1 MIALPASGAG
11 RKKEG
16 ESLSKN
22 FGVFTLGDALI
33 TFNPTE
39 TGPLRYVPGFT
50 RKVGGAELNFAI
62 GCARLGLRTKWA
74 SRLGGDEFGRVI
86 YNFVRGEGV
95 DMSDVQFAE
104 GYPTSLN
111 FKEIRE
117 DGSGKTFYYRYQSP
131 ILTMTPEDITEEM
144 FEGIELVHLTG
155 VFLAIDPK
163 NLAISKRVLE
173 IAVEKGIKVSFDPN
187 IRLKLWTIEQARAA
201 YFAVLPA
208 VDILLTG
215 LDEIESIIGDSS
227 ESVLEKFAK
236 EYTITDLVVK
246 DGANGSKLLKDNE
259 WHRKEAFLI
268 KPVDTV
274 GAGDGF
280 DAGYVF
286 SVLHGYSPAE
296 SLEFANA
303 VGGLVTTVSG
313 DNEGLPYLEEVLA
326 LLGNEKVI
334 ER

>member
-1 MIALPASGAG
+1 MS
-11 RKKEG
+11 KK
-16 ESLSKN
+16 

-39 TGPLRYVPGFT
+39 KGPLRYVPSFN

-62 GCARLGLRTKWA
+62 GCARLGLQTKWV

-86 YNFVRGEGV
+86 YNFARGEGI

-104 GYPTSLN
+104 GYPSSLN
-111 FKEIRE
+111 FKEVRE

-131 ILTMTPEDITEEM
+131 ILSLTPEEITEEM
-144 FEGIELVHLTG
+144 FQGIELVHLTG

-163 NLAISKRVLE
+163 NLAITKRVLE
-173 IAVEKGIKVSFDPN
+173 IAVDKAIKVSFDPN
-187 IRLKLWTIEQARAA
+187 IRLKLWTIEQAKAA
-201 YFAVLPA
+201 YFEILPA

-215 LDEIESIIGDSS
+215 LDEIELIVGQST
-227 ESVLEKFAK
+227 ESVLETFAH
-236 EYTITDLVVK
+236 EYAISDLVIK
-246 DGANGSKLLKDNE
+246 DGPNGSKLFKNGE
-259 WHRKEAFLI
+259 WHRKEALDVI
-268 KPVDTV
+268 PVDTV

-286 SVLHGYSPAE
+286 SVLHDYSPEE
-296 SLEFANA
+296 SLVFSNA

-326 LLGNEKVI
+326 LLGSEKLI